1 MDPRLGTRGSN
12 DLGGAMFKGEHV
24 RVLLFKLLS
33 SNISHSNGSP
43 AFLIRQKGE
52 KESKSEDQAQE
63 QAKDFTKFTR
73 QGQDASYTK
82 GALVFATFVSLFA
95 FGFYLSSSKRGRLLR
110 QHDQDLLMF

>member
-24 RVLLFKLLS
+24 RMLTYKLLT
-33 SNISHSNGSP
+33 HSNGSP

>member
-1 MDPRLGTRGSN
+1 MDPRLETRGSN
-12 DLGGAMFKGEHV
+12 DLGGAMFKGEHA
-24 RVLLFKLLS
+24 RVLIQATFKQYCR
-33 SNISHSNGSP
+33 SP

-73 QGQDASYTK
+73 QSQDASYTK